1 MKEKELIRNRESFRT
16 AGIGRRLIARMTLIV
31 LAWILIPTIAHAGIN
46 EIVEAVQSSEFRF
59 TRSDSEV
66 PFFPIGWAQYQY
78 YPGMRFED
86 VDSVLPDAKVVEH
99 SVNFGLVVPAY
110 VAKRDMLLLG
120 GDFALESLR
129 VTSGPYDD
137 QSIVRVTPV
146 VSWLHQFGLTDT
158 LIAFAAPI
166 FSLDLKG
173 DEAWGASGYAG
184 LLGMH
189 WINDTLQVIY
199 GGVYE
204 NSFGQEQAYPYLG
217 AMWDPSPKLS
227 LALVFPYPTISYVP
241 RDRWLL
247 QLGMTPG
254 GASWVGRGDGFETTQ
269 SLSSWNLDAR
279 VGYRFHGN
287 FWLTASAGVA
297 GLRGI
302 EILSESDEQRF
313 ESQPGSVF
321 GLAVQYRL

>member
-1 MKEKELIRNRESFRT
+1 MKEKELIQDREPLRT
-16 AGIGRRLIARMTLIV
+16 AGIGSRLIARMTLITLTWV
-31 LAWILIPTIAHAGIN
+31 LIPTIAHAGIN
-46 EIVEAVQSSEFRF
+46 EIIEAVQSSEFRF
-59 TRSDSEV
+59 ARMESEV

-86 VDSVLPDAKVVEH
+86 VDSILPDAEVEEN
-99 SVNFGLVVPAY
+99 SVNFGLVMPAY

-120 GDFALESLR
+120 GDIAWENLH
-129 VTSGPYDD
+129 VTAGPYDD
-137 QSIVRVTPV
+137 QSVVRVTPV
-146 VSWLHQFGLTDT
+146 VGWLRQFGLTDT
-158 LIAFAAPI
+158 LIAFAAPV
-166 FSLDLKG
+166 FSRELNG
-173 DEAWGASGYAG
+173 DEPWGTSGYAG

-189 WINDTLQVIY
+189 WINDKLQVIY

-217 AMWDPSPKLS
+217 VIWAPSLKS
-227 LALVFPYPTISYVP
+227 SVALVFPFPTISYVP
-241 RDRWLL
+241 SDRWLL
-247 QLGMTPG
+247 QLGLTPG

-269 SLSSWNLDAR
+269 SLSSWNLKAG

-313 ESQPGSVF
+313 ESQPGAVF
-321 GLAVQYRL
+321 GLAVEFRP